1 MEQLFDEIFAN
12 RNLHQDKNIDIPDTY
27 KKYSLHIALENADT
41 NQDWDTFKKLY
52 HLSPSYL
59 KEYLKMT
66 NSVFEYNY
74 KKLSFDEQ
82 IALFN

>member
-1 MEQLFDEIFAN
+1 MEQLFDEIVAK
-12 RNLHQDKNIDIPDTY
+12 RNLHLDKNIPDIY
-27 KKYSLHIALENADT
+27 KKYSLHIALENAD
-41 NQDWDTFKKLY
+41 NNEDWDTFKKLY
-52 HLSPSYL
+52 NLSPSYL

-82 IALFN
+82 IELFN

>member
-1 MEQLFDEIFAN
+1 MEQLFDEIFSN
-12 RNLHQDKNIDIPDTY
+12 RNLHQDKNIDIPEIY

-52 HLSPSYL
+52 NLSPSYL

-82 IALFN
+82 IELFN